1 MRISDWSSDVC
12 SSDLFEL
19 QTRAPPFG
27 LIKASDILVSADDI
41 AREDIFGTR
50 DRCVCRS
57 GYVHYKK
64 TMPLGRERLVPFPSG
79 LRHEIEKG
87 GKSKRQRC
95 RTEQRQEPTQVAPWT
110 DIRFVLKHST
120 APRH

>member
-1 MRISDWSSDVC
+1 MTRQQ
-12 SSDLFEL
+12 FEL

-57 GYVHYKK
+57 GYVHYKE

-79 LRHEIEKG
+79 LRTEIEKG

-95 RTEQRQEPTQVAPWT
+95 RQEPRNRKTVGT
-110 DIRFVLKHST
+110 G
-120 APRH
+120 PREAER